1 MNVNGLKF
9 EEVQGDGGGDFVKFD
24 QIGQQS
30 IGMLEGIREKEG
42 KFGPET
48 VLDFASLSG
57 DSAFSIT
64 APYDLKQ
71 KAAKL
76 VTGNIVRI
84 TYIANRPT
92 AKGNSMK
99 IFRVETAP
107 PPRGTPR
114 AASQPA
120 PSTEDVPF

>member
-9 EEVQGDGGGDFVKFD
+9 EEVQGEGGGGDFVKFD

-48 VLDFASLSG
+48 VLDFASLNG
-57 DSAFSIT
+57 DNAFSIT

-84 TYIANRPT
+84 TYVANRPT
-92 AKGNSMK
+92 AKRNPMK
-99 IFRVETAP
+99 IFRVEMAP
-107 PPRGTPR
+107 APGAPR